1 MKKKLKTYERILE
14 LKDIIYNDTYLDQA
28 INLHYKLIS
37 AEFLKKKLFYKYIF
51 SNGRFIISTNVASVF
66 YSRDDA
72 FLSDV
77 SQECL
82 KTGIVS
88 PNTVSSLL
96 TLFKVSGRLSIIKS
110 NKDLRKKKYVLTD
123 KGTQDTLT
131 LLNTMIPCLKNFQSG
146 SEAPK
151 YIETQHLRLFFTE
164 YSKIQS
170 SSIFLI
176 NLVKKSDIFIS
187 KDSGHMIFITIY
199 MICACNKKDHT
210 LSSIAKSCGVSRTH
224 LKSIIDNAEHNDL
237 LYFDQNQGKIH
248 TNDSFVMLF
257 KEYMSYYFAFVQY
270 GLEGLRKI

>member
-1 MKKKLKTYERILE
+1 MEKKLKTYERILE
-14 LKDIIYNDTYLDQA
+14 LKKIIRNDNHLDQA

-37 AEFLKKKLFYKYIF
+37 SEFQRKKLFYKYIF

-66 YSRDDA
+66 YSRNVA

-77 SQECL
+77 SQESL

-110 NKDLRKKKYVLTD
+110 NDDLRKKRYILTD
-123 KGTQDTLT
+123 KGVQDILT

-146 SEAPK
+146 SEFPK
-151 YIETQHLRLFFTE
+151 RIETKHLRSFFTQ
-164 YSKIQS
+164 YSKIQN
-170 SSIFLI
+170 SSIFLV

-187 KDSGHMIFITIY
+187 KDAGHMIFITIY
-199 MICACNKKDHT
+199 IICACNKKDHT

-224 LKSIIDNAEHNDL
+224 LKNIINEAEHDNL
-237 LYFDQNQGKIH
+237 IYFDQKEGKIH
-248 TNDSFVMLF
+248 TNDIFVMLF
-257 KEYMSYYFAFVQY
+257 KEYMSFYLAFVQY
-270 GLEGLRKI
+270 GLEGLREI